1 MALCISVFERLDLQ
15 VLRNHQ
21 HYCTLFGYPH
31 RWVET
36 AHIAHPMLRQAYRY
50 HLLLQ
55 ELRQAAD
62 NDWVLLLDCNAV
74 IVHPL
79 AMETLLAGRDALL
92 VKAPPAAVGRTAGRH
107 EQYAGVAQYRGK
119 PQDPARHRFYLAQSP
134 DPG

>member
-21 HYCTLFGYPH
+21 HYCSLFGYPH

-62 NDWVLLLDCNAV
+62 NDWVLLWIARR
-74 IVHPL
+74 HRPS
-79 AMETLLAGRDALL
+79 AGDGHL
-92 VKAPPAAVGRTAGRH
+92 VGRARCAAGQVSPAARRANRGSSRTIGRCAIPRKTARSCNDI
-107 EQYAGVAQYRGK
+107 V
-119 PQDPARHRFYLAQSP
+119 LSCTN
-134 DPG
+134 PG